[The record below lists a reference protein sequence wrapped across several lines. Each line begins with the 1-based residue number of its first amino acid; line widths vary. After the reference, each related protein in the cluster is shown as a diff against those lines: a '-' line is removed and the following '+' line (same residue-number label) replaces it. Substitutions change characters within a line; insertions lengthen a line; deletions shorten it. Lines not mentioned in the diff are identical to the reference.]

1 MIPRRLT
8 VEDRHPLARHLRI
21 FVNGI
26 KQRRVFEY
34 DVDAGW
40 VKRYETALDGQCVL
54 RRDREAFATE
64 TVHGL
69 VEVGLI

>member
-1 MIPRRLT
+1 MIPRRLS

-26 KQRRVFEY
+26 KQSMVFEY

-40 VKRYETALDGQCVL
+40 VKRYETGVDGNAVF
-54 RRDREAFATE
+54 RRNANCFAVE
-64 TVHGL
+64 TVRGL
-69 VEVGLI
+69 VEVGLA

>member
-1 MIPRRLT
+1 MIPRRLN

-26 KQRRVFEY
+26 KQSMVFEY

-40 VKRYETALDGQCVL
+40 VKRYETAPDGQCVL
-54 RRDREAFATE
+54 RHDRAEFAIE
-64 TVHGL
+64 TVRGV

>member
-1 MIPRRLT
+1 MIPRHLS

-26 KQRRVFEY
+26 KQDKVFEF
-34 DVDAGW
+34 DCDAGW
-40 VKRYETALDGQCVL
+40 VKRYETAPDGQCVL
-54 RRDREAFATE
+54 RRDRAAFATE